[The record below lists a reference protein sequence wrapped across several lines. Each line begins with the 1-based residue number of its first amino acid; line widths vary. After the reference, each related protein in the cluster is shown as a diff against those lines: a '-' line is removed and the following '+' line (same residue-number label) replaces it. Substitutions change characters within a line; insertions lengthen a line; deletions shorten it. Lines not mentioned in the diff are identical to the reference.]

1 MVKHSLILSA
11 LIPALLLA
19 ACSRESTDGSPI
31 GNVTQAASQ
40 VLQDE
45 SDDNDTSA
53 AATPLLI
60 DGNGV
65 AVVRANILPM
75 GEVDFYSFSASA
87 GDKIYAG
94 TMTSWSADG
103 TIPDS
108 VLALLGT
115 DGNSVIESD
124 DDEGSFSNYSSSL
137 AGVPIPANGTYFLK
151 VTPIN
156 STTALRPYDLHVQRR
171 SGAPTAETEDNG
183 ASAQNLPASHWVSG
197 ALSVAA
203 DTDNFLFS
211 ANAGD
216 TVYLSLDLD
225 PERDGGDWDGML
237 MLSSFGSTPTALTAR
252 NSSLRSDSYSEA
264 LYVTVNETGDYW
276 AGVASGNA
284 SAIGTY
290 NLSVTVDPKAGDP
303 VGSTCTTYTS
313 TDVPI
318 TIPAGPSNV
327 ESEIVVPSGAG
338 RVATME
344 VGLNIDHNRM
354 ADLNV
359 SLTAPDGNTI
369 GLFNSVGS
377 TVAGVQTTMNLV
389 IDDTAATPVN
399 ALGNTVTRMRAQPTS
414 AHRLEWFNGQSISGT
429 WTLNVADAMAS
440 NDGSI
445 VGWSLR
451 VCTLQALTSGCPGGT
466 ERSAVLSEDF
476 EASDGD
482 FVHTGAVDEWEY
494 GTPSFAPITS
504 CASGTKCWKTDLDAT
519 YAASSNASLISPVI
533 DLSNA
538 AGTLIVTWQQKSNIE
553 SAIKDQ
559 ATVAIRE
566 GDNSNSTTLWTWTGG
581 SGATSTG
588 EAAGWGRHQAFASGY
603 TGADAELVF
612 NLTTDASIQWAGLA
626 IDDVTVTAC
635 VYVCGDGAQLGAEEC
650 DDGNIDNGDGCDENC
665 QEEGPVP
672 EGGVND
678 GGATDGGSNSGADA
692 AAGGNAGSPS
702 GGNGGTPTNGDDAG
716 NSGGNGTGG
725 VMSRPPVDFPDT
737 AGTGG
742 TAGASATAGP
752 SEDSGCGCK
761 LAGRSSHEAPWS
773 ALALVALFGATATRR
788 RKRI

>member
-1 MVKHSLILSA
+1 MKHSLILSA

-19 ACSRESTDGSPI
+19 ACSRESVDGSLI
-31 GNVTQAASQ
+31 GKVSQAASQ
-40 VLQDE
+40 VLQNE
-45 SDDNDTSA
+45 SDDNDTFA

-65 AVVRANILPM
+65 AAVRANLLPA
-75 GEVDFYSFSASA
+75 GEIDFYSFSASA

-94 TMTSWSADG
+94 TMTSGSADG
-103 TIPDS
+103 VIPDS
-108 VLALLGT
+108 ILDLLGT
-115 DGNSVIESD
+115 DGTSIIESD

-151 VTPIN
+151 VTPI
-156 STTALRPYDLHVQRR
+156 SSVTALRPYDLHFQLR

-183 ASAQNLPASHWVSG
+183 ATAQNLPASHWVSG
-197 ALSVAA
+197 DLSSAT

-216 TVYLSLDLD
+216 TVYLGLDLAVGAS
-225 PERDGGDWDGML
+225 RTGSWDAML
-237 MLSSFGSTPTALTAR
+237 TLSPFGTSQMALIAHNT
-252 NSSLRSDSYSEA
+252 SLRSAPYSEA

-284 SAIGTY
+284 SAIGAY

-318 TIPAGPSNV
+318 SIPAGPSNV
-327 ESEIVVPSGAG
+327 DSEIVVPSGAG

-359 SLTAPDGNTI
+359 SLTAPDGNTV

-389 IDDTAATPVN
+389 IDDTAATPVD

-429 WTLNVADAMAS
+429 WTLNVADTLAS

-451 VCTLQALTSGCPGGT
+451 VCTLQGLTSGCPGGT
-466 ERSAVLSEDF
+466 ERTAVLSEDF
-476 EASDGD
+476 EANDGD
-482 FVHTGAVDEWEY
+482 FVHTGATDEWEY

-504 CASGTKCWKTDLDAT
+504 CASGTKCWKTDLDGT
-519 YAASSNASLISPVI
+519 YAASSNANLISPVI

-538 AGTLIVTWQQKSNIE
+538 VGTLIVTWQQKSNIE
-553 SAIKDQ
+553 SAIKDK
-559 ATVAIRE
+559 ATVAIRDA
-566 GDNSNSTTLWTWTGG
+566 DNSNSTNLWTWTGG
-581 SGATSTG
+581 NAATG
-588 EAAGWGRHQAFASGY
+588 IQEAAGWGRHQAFASGY
-603 TGADAELVF
+603 TGGDAELVF
-612 NLTTDASIQWAGLA
+612 NLTTDTGIQWAGLA

-650 DDGNIDNGDGCDENC
+650 DDGNTDNGDGCDENC
-665 QEEGPVP
+665 QEEIPAP
-672 EGGVND
+672 EGGLSD
-678 GGATDGGSNSGADA
+678 GGATDGGDIGGDA
-692 AAGGNAGSPS
+692 AAGSSS
-702 GGNGGTPTNGDDAG
+702 GGNGGTPTNGADAG
-716 NSGGNGTGG
+716 ASGGSGGTGG

-761 LAGRSSHEAPWS
+761 LAGHSSHESPWS
-773 ALALVALFGATATRR
+773 ALALAASFSVMTARR
-788 RKRI
+788 RKRH